1 MREPWARGGRYV
13 LVEDR
18 NSFDTRWMS
27 ERDFHLLLS
36 ANAENRTEVPAYER
50 ELPNQPEWKRRK
62 RLARSEWV
70 MRSIQQTLTEKVAQ
84 AAAQGETFEPSFD
97 RGTEAQLRE
106 LLAST
111 RERPMEIDVRN
122 LKIWTTQAGIYVRLT
137 DGDIWGQ
144 YGPKGSAAS
153 WMPEAG

>member
-1 MREPWARGGRYV
+1 
-13 LVEDR
+13 
-18 NSFDTRWMS
+18 
-27 ERDFHLLLS
+27 
-36 ANAENRTEVPAYER
+36 VPAFER

-70 MRSIQQTLTEKVAQ
+70 MRGIQQTLTDKATEVA
-84 AAAQGETFEPSFD
+84 AKGETFEPSFD

-106 LLAST
+106 LLGST
-111 RERPMEIDVRN
+111 RERPMDIDVTS
-122 LKIWTTQAGIYVRLT
+122 LKIWTSEEGIFVRLT

-144 YGPKGSAAS
+144 YGPKGSASS

>member
-1 MREPWARGGRYV
+1 M
-13 LVEDR
+13 L
-18 NSFDTRWMS
+18 
-27 ERDFHLLLS
+27 
-36 ANAENRTEVPAYER
+36 
-50 ELPNQPEWKRRK
+50 
-62 RLARSEWV
+62 
-70 MRSIQQTLTEKVAQ
+70 RSIQQTLTDKAAQ

-106 LLAST
+106 LLGST
-111 RERPMEIDVRN
+111 RERQMDIDVRN
-122 LKIWTTQAGIYVRLT
+122 LKIWTTGDGIYIRVT